1 MDDLSVIALSLVG
14 GFVAGGINT
23 FAGNGSAITLGIL
36 TEVMGLSGT
45 LANGSNRIGV
55 LAQGLTSSYHL
66 GKSNQPLLRKNL
78 DLIVFTI
85 LGSIIGVILAVLI
98 SDEDFKFV
106 YKYMM
111 VIMLVVVLIK
121 PDKWMY
127 GKISPPIVPR
137 WLILVLFFILGI
149 YGGFIQMGAGIFFLG
164 LMVLLAGRPI
174 MEGNILKAV
183 VITIY
188 TLIVLLVF
196 MYKGLV
202 DWEAGIYLAIGQA
215 LGGWISGKYAKD
227 SPYASKVSYYLLLV
241 VIVVVIYRLFFI

>member
-1 MDDLSVIALSLVG
+1 MEDLSLIALCIVG

-36 TEVMGLSGT
+36 TEVMGLPGT

-55 LAQGLTSSYHL
+55 LAQCITSSYQL
-66 GKSNQPLLRKNL
+66 GQSNQPLLRKNW

-85 LGSIIGVILAVLI
+85 LGSIIGVIIAVMI
-98 SDEDFKFV
+98 SDESFKFV

-111 VIMLVVVLIK
+111 IVMLVVVLIK

-127 GKISPPIVPR
+127 GLISAPILPR

-149 YGGFIQMGAGIFFLG
+149 YGGFIQMGTGIFFLA
-164 LMVLLAGRPI
+164 LMVLVAGRPI

-183 VITIY
+183 VIAIY
-188 TLIVLLVF
+188 TLIALLVF

-215 LGGWISGKYAKD
+215 LAGWILGKYAKD
-227 SPYASKVSYYLLLV
+227 SPYANKVSYYLLLI
-241 VIVVVIYRLFFI
+241 VIFIVIYRLFFI

>member
-1 MDDLSVIALSLVG
+1 MDDLGLIALSLIG

-36 TEVMGLSGT
+36 TEVMGLPGT
-45 LANGSNRIGV
+45 IANATNRIGV
-55 LAQGLTSSYHL
+55 LAQGITTSYHL
-66 GKSNQPLLRKNL
+66 GKSNQSLLKKNV
-78 DLIVFTI
+78 DLILATI
-85 LGSIIGVILAVLI
+85 LGSVLGVIIAVMV
-98 SDEDFKFV
+98 SDEDFKFI

-111 VIMLVVVLIK
+111 VVMLVVVLIK
-121 PDKWMY
+121 PDKWIN
-127 GKISPPIVPR
+127 GVISVPILPR
-137 WLILVLFFILGI
+137 WFILFLFFMIGI
-149 YGGFIQMGAGIFFLG
+149 YGGFIQMGTGIFFLA
-164 LMVLLAGRPI
+164 LIVLLAGRPI

-215 LGGWISGKYAKD
+215 LGGWILGKYAKD
-227 SPYASKVSYYLLLV
+227 SPYANKISYYLLLV
-241 VIVVVIYRLFFI
+241 VILIVIYRLFF